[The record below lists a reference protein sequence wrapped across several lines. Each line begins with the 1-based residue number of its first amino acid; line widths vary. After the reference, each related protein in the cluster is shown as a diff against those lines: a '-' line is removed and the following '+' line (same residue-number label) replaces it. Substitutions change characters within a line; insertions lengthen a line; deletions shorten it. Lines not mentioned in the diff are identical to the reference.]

1 MHCVFPTI
9 CGSRGSKSRL
19 TKAVGAEPAG
29 QIRDK
34 KFHADVVRSTCPSQN
49 IQNPQIGQRLEV
61 EMSKKYT
68 PLWREM
74 YKTDQSRTTLD
85 VEMSKKCTPL
95 WRKVHFQVKSV
106 KNCRFRTTFGCPDV
120 EKVHTN

>member
-68 PLWREM
+68 PLWR
-74 YKTDQSRTTLD
+74 
-85 VEMSKKCTPL
+85 
-95 WRKVHFQVKSV
+95 KVHFQVKSV